1 MKKTYIVDDL
11 EKNRILEMH
20 LNATKKNYLLEQQQT
35 NIPDLSTYRTACS
48 KSYKNSKLF
57 QFVSDPLLGKI
68 TADIARKKATIT
80 GVIVQDIDFKFQCS
94 DAAGSVCPKVIIKD
108 SNTNALYTFQMMG
121 KKKGFFKLLETS
133 DKNFRQANQTARD
146 WKSESLYNYLLNN
159 LFAGPNAVKYNQTFA
174 NVKNPNDIYNKWCP
188 VPNV

>member
-1 MKKTYIVDDL
+1 
-11 EKNRILEMH
+11 
-20 LNATKKNYLLEQQQT
+20 
-35 NIPDLSTYRTACS
+35 
-48 KSYKNSKLF
+48 
-57 QFVSDPLLGKI
+57 
-68 TADIARKKATIT
+68 
-80 GVIVQDIDFKFQCS
+80 
-94 DAAGSVCPKVIIKD
+94 
-108 SNTNALYTFQMMG
+108 MMG